1 MPRLSRRQL
10 LKTAAISTAL
20 SAVPTSVWAAS
31 REPLVI
37 PPLIEVR
44 RGRPIVLTMQE
55 MNYPLDGKHKVAVWG
70 FNGNYLGPTIKIK
83 SGSFAKLNYH
93 NNLPQHVAL
102 SVQGLQASGE
112 LFGGAARVLKKGESW
127 APIIPIEQPAASCWY
142 RSSTLANSAY
152 QTYRGLAGMW
162 LIEDDQSL
170 KANVPH
176 KYGVD
181 DIPLILQD
189 MEFNGDGLQLF
200 KQNQPHFVGN
210 RLLVNGAEAP
220 YLEVTR
226 GWIRLRLLNA
236 SLARAYDLRLDNEQ
250 EMLLIAQDLGFL
262 PQAKSVQSFVL
273 APGERAEVLIN
284 MNETDNVS
292 LISGAKRG
300 LLDKVK
306 NVFSTSDE
314 LADNTVLELRAQ
326 GEISAFNKQP
336 HLTFETDAPAMFQQA
351 VAQTR
356 EFYLD
361 VTNGLIN
368 QKRFDPRK
376 IDVIARQGTVERWI
390 IHASLPVGFTIQG
403 AKFVVESQNEHPLPP
418 EELAWKDTVWVRG
431 KTQILVKFDQ
441 ASSNNYPF
449 LFGVSNLMLAD
460 MGCIGVMVVQ

>member
-306 NVFSTSDE
+306 NVFSTGDE

-336 HLTFETDAPAMFQQA
+336 HLTFETDAPAMLQQA

-376 IDVIARQGTVERWI
+376 IDIIARQGTVERWI

-403 AKFVVESQNEHPLPP
+403 AKFVVESQNDHPLPP